1 MSMNKFNYSV
11 GIPAATETEATEK
24 VKALTV
30 LATKLTG
37 KELAKLAH
45 TVQHDP
51 VKTKMA
57 KAYLGV

>member
-1 MSMNKFNYSV
+1 MNMHEYSMS
-11 GIPAATETEATEK
+11 IPAKTEAEAMEK
-24 VKALTV
+24 MKAFAI
-30 LATKLTG
+30 LASKLTG

-57 KAYLGV
+57 KAYLGLG

>member
-1 MSMNKFNYSV
+1 MNKFNYSV
-11 GIPAATETEATEK
+11 GIPATTEAEATEK

>member
-1 MSMNKFNYSV
+1 MDKHKYTVS
-11 GIPAATETEATEK
+11 IPAKTEAEATEK
-24 VKALTV
+24 VKALSV

-37 KELAKLAH
+37 KELSKLAH

-51 VKTKMA
+51 VKTAMA

>member
-1 MSMNKFNYSV
+1 MDKHNYTI
-11 GIPAATETEATEK
+11 GIPAKTEAEATEK
-24 VKALTV
+24 AKALSV

-51 VKTKMA
+51 VKTAMA